1 MALSTRT
8 TGRARRTTSVP
19 VATPVP
25 VVPRDPVAKAPTGP
39 AAHDLSAVEAR
50 TATAAP
56 RRPHLYRVDLM
67 RLVAFLCVIV
77 VHVTGT
83 TYPFPGL
90 GPSFLQLVL
99 HATRAAFFFLST
111 LVLFHSAY
119 DRPPHAGRS
128 FRSIRRRVGLLGVPY
143 VVWSIAY
150 WALGDRARIG
160 DDLPGALTD
169 LRIGLT
175 WGVSWYH
182 LYFLLVS
189 LQIGVLLPLF
199 IRLVRASTGRHG
211 TLLALATL
219 VQLAATTVLFHEQ
232 PYGNGLLEWYRVHG
246 GMLFPSYAGFIV
258 AGALAGVHGARWHAW
273 VEGHTRTVWLVVL
286 GTLALTYGWFRH
298 TVSTGRSPIAASLA
312 TQPASVLWGG
322 AAVLGL
328 YALAARWE
336 RARRPRPTRAMAALG
351 AELAFGVY
359 LVHPMILRLLE
370 LGGFAAALPW
380 APSVDTLVL
389 CVLVA
394 GGSAL
399 FTWLLSRTP
408 LAPFVIG
415 RARAR
420 RRTPIPAREP
430 QQVGRTSL
438 AEPVVSSHASG
449 A

>member
-1 MALSTRT
+1 
-8 TGRARRTTSVP
+8 
-19 VATPVP
+19 
-25 VVPRDPVAKAPTGP
+25 
-39 AAHDLSAVEAR
+39 
-50 TATAAP
+50 
-56 RRPHLYRVDLM
+56 M

-90 GPSFLQLVL
+90 GASFLQLVL
-99 HATRAAFFFLST
+99 HATRVAFFFLST

-119 DRPPHAGRS
+119 DRPPRAGRP
-128 FRSIRRRVGLLGVPY
+128 ILRRVRLLGVPY
-143 VVWSIAY
+143 VSWSVAY
-150 WALGDRARIG
+150 WSLGDHARIA

-199 IRLVRASTGRHG
+199 IRLVRATTGRHG
-211 TLLALATL
+211 TVLGVATL
-219 VQLAATTVLFHEQ
+219 VQLAAAVLLFHEQ
-232 PYGNGLLEWYRVHG
+232 PYDNGFAEWYRVHG

-273 VEGHTRTVWLVVL
+273 IEGHTRAVWALVL
-286 GTLALTYGWFRH
+286 GALALTYAWLRY
-298 TVSTGRSPIAASLA
+298 TVSTGRSPVSASLA

-322 AAVLGL
+322 AAILGL

-336 RARRPRPTRAMAALG
+336 RARRPVPTRAVAALG

-359 LVHPMILRLLE
+359 LAHPMILRLLE
-370 LGGFAAALPW
+370 LGGFAAALPGS
-380 APSVDTLVL
+380 PIVDTVVL
-389 CVLVA
+389 CVLVT

-399 FTWLLSRTP
+399 CAWLLSRTP

-415 RARAR
+415 RERVRPRPPARA
-420 RRTPIPAREP
+420 PEP

-438 AEPVVSSHASG
+438 ADPVVSSHASG